1 MPAILIVRGYLYQYE
16 TMLNSYN
23 IQFCGA
29 ACGVTGSMYLLT
41 IDNRKLLLDAGA
53 FQGINADAKNSA
65 ALTFDPSDIDY
76 IFLSHAH
83 YDHTGRLPMLCQR
96 GFEGEIIATPAT
108 RDLTFRIMDDSLRI
122 QKEESD
128 GGELLFSEPDVRKA
142 KSLFA
147 QVNEDYPE
155 WQDDSKKIKVKFISS
170 EHILGSASIFIEEPV
185 LLLYTGDIGGGT
197 SSLHSIPE
205 PPNTCDYLIIESTY
219 GNRSLEKSHAE
230 LLSQLKSAVDSIKKN
245 NSRLLIPVFSIDRA
259 EEILYMLHELGIKEK
274 IYLDTPMGIDIL
286 DMYSHNKY
294 LLSKISDEF
303 IKRDS
308 KHIDKIFHPDNFE
321 RIRARKNSDELA
333 ESDESCIILASS
345 GMLEG
350 GRIRKYLPRFLP
362 DEKNILLF
370 SGYQAEETLG
380 REILDGKQEVD
391 VDGTLVKVKAS
402 IKKIEGLSAHADKT
416 ALLNYIDSFKTLP
429 SKIFIVHGERTAA
442 DELSEAIKTK
452 FRIKTVVPEM
462 NEVYQLS
469 AGEIKERIIV
479 KDITTGK
486 VPLNFE
492 NIAGKKIA
500 LFAGGII
507 DRGDGYSLV
516 SAGEIEE
523 ILWDLKNRALSL
535 KPEVTAPL
543 PETPSA
549 EAGTES
555 TTAKAEGTPPTPEEL
570 ITTLIKNFRAG
581 YISKGLIRD
590 LIDASERGM
599 SEYRR
604 ILDRKIKND
613 ALILDEN
620 DLRRRGIQLSNRNEA
635 SRQLEDLLKR
645 SSLIDIALLRSL
657 LNRVFDEI
665 K

>member
-1 MPAILIVRGYLYQYE
+1 MSNPY
-16 TMLNSYN
+16 T

-29 ACGVTGSMYLLT
+29 ACEVTGSMHLLT
-41 IDNRKLLLDAGA
+41 IEGRKLLLDAGA
-53 FQGINADAKNSA
+53 FQGISEKEKNSA
-65 ALTFDPSDIDY
+65 PLAFDPSDIDY

-108 RDLTFRIMDDSLRI
+108 RELTFRIMDDSLRI
-122 QKEESD
+122 QKEEGS
-128 GGELLFSEPDVRKA
+128 ELLFSEPDVKKA

-147 QVNEDYPE
+147 QVDEDYPE
-155 WQDDSKKIKVKFISS
+155 WQDDNKKIRVKFISS

-185 LLLYTGDIGGGT
+185 SLLFTGDIGGGT
-197 SSLHSIPE
+197 SCLHSIPE
-205 PPNTCDYLIIESTY
+205 PPDTCDYLIIESTY
-219 GNRSLEKSHAE
+219 GNRSLEKNHAE
-230 LLSQLKSAVDSIKKN
+230 ILSQLKSAADSIKKDS
-245 NSRLLIPVFSIDRA
+245 SRLLIPVFSIDRA
-259 EEILYMLHELGIKEK
+259 EEILYMLHELDIKEK

-286 DMYSHNKY
+286 DIYSHNKY

-303 IKRDS
+303 VKRDS
-308 KHIDKIFHPDNFE
+308 KHLDKIFHPDNFE

-362 DEKNILLF
+362 DEKNVLLF
-370 SGYQAEETLG
+370 SGYQAEMTLG
-380 REILDGKQEVD
+380 REILTGKQEVD
-391 VDGTLVKVKAS
+391 VDGTPVRVKAC
-402 IKKIEGLSAHADKT
+402 IKKIEGLSAHADKA
-416 ALLNYIDSFKTLP
+416 ALLNYINCFEILP
-429 SKIFIVHGERTAA
+429 SKVFIVHGERAA
-442 DELSEAIKTK
+442 AEELSKAVKEK
-452 FRIKTVVPEM
+452 FRIRTVVPGM
-462 NEVYQLS
+462 NESYQLS
-469 AGEIKERIIV
+469 AGEVKERTIV
-479 KDITTGK
+479 KEISPGK

-523 ILWDLKNRALSL
+523 VLRDLKSRAL
-535 KPEVTAPL
+535 KPEAAVPAI
-543 PETPSA
+543 PEVLS
-549 EAGTES
+549 
-555 TTAKAEGTPPTPEEL
+555 KAEGTPPTPEEL
-570 ITTLIKNFRAG
+570 VNTLIKNFRAG

-590 LIDASERGM
+590 LIDASERSV
-599 SEYRR
+599 SEYKR

-620 DLRRRGIQLSNRNEA
+620 DLLRKGIQLPDRIEV

-645 SSLIDIALLRSL
+645 SSLMDAALLRSL
-657 LNRVFDEI
+657 LNRVFEEI